1 MTGIIILAAG
11 ASSRLGEPK
20 QNLVYK
26 GRSLLQNSIDAAL
39 GSACR
44 PVIVVLGANE
54 KLIRPNIQTHDIQIF
69 CNLGWQEGM
78 SSSIRF
84 GVQNLLQLNP
94 HIKQVIL
101 MVCDQPFVNSG
112 LLNMLIAKQAET
124 GKSII
129 ASSYNEILGTP
140 VLFSRA
146 LFIEL
151 QKLEGQQGAKK
162 LFSKYKN
169 LLTTISFPSGGTDI
183 DTIEDYQS
191 LS

>member
-26 GRSLLQNSIDAAL
+26 GRSLLQNAIDAAL

-54 KLIRPNIQTHDIQIF
+54 KFIRPNIETEYIQIF
-69 CNLGWQEGM
+69 CNLGWREGM
-78 SSSIRF
+78 SSSIRL
-84 GVQNLLQLNP
+84 GIQNLLQLNP
-94 HIKQVIL
+94 GIKQVIL

-129 ASSYNEILGTP
+129 ASSYNETVGTP
-140 VLFSRA
+140 VLFGKS
-146 LFIEL
+146 FFMEL
-151 QKLEGQQGAKK
+151 QMLRGQQGAKK
-162 LFSKYKN
+162 LFSKYKKF
-169 LLTTISFPSGGTDI
+169 LSTISFPSGATDI
-183 DTIEDYQS
+183 DIIEDYQS